1 MLGVDCFTRLGL
13 KEFYIFNFGFGSIF
27 TDVLTPQD
35 GHFLLSQGMQ
45 IELGCLGV
53 IAFLG

>member
-13 KEFYIFNFGFGSIF
+13 KEFFIYNLGFGSIF
-27 TDVLTPQD
+27 DDVLAPQD

-45 IELGCLGV
+45 IELGCLAV
-53 IAFLG
+53 IALLG